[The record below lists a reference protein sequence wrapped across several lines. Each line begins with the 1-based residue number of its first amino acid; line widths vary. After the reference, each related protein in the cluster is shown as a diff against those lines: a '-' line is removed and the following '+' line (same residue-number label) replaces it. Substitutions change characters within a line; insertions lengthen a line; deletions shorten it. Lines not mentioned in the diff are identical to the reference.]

1 MSKKLNKLKGK
12 IFNIKDLSEIINEWR
27 LNKNKIVFTNGCFD
41 LIHLGHLEILARSAD
56 LGDKLIVAIN
66 SDVSIKKIKGNSRPI
81 IEEDSRAKQ
90 LAAIEFI
97 DAVIL
102 FNEDTPYNLIN
113 ILKPDVL
120 TKGGD
125 YKKNDIVG
133 NQLINKEQGE
143 VIIIPL
149 TQGYSTTAILEKIKN
164 E

>member
-1 MSKKLNKLKGK
+1 MSKKLNKLKAK

-27 LNKNKIVFTNGCFD
+27 LNGDKIVFTNGCFD

-56 LGDKLIVAIN
+56 LGDKLIVGIN
-66 SDVSIKKIKGNSRPI
+66 SDMSIKKIKGNSRPI

-143 VIIIPL
+143 VVIIPL
-149 TQGYSTTAILEKIKN
+149 TQGYSTTSILEKIKN

>member
-1 MSKKLNKLKGK
+1 MSKKLNKLKAK
-12 IFNIKDLSEIINEWR
+12 IFNIKDLSKIINEWR
-27 LNKNKIVFTNGCFD
+27 LNGDKIVFTNGCFD

-56 LGDKLIVAIN
+56 LGDKLIVGIN
-66 SDVSIKKIKGNSRPI
+66 SDMSIKKIKGSSRPI

-113 ILKPDVL
+113 LLKPDVL

-125 YKKNDIVG
+125 YKKNDIIG
-133 NQLINKEQGE
+133 NELINKEQGE
-143 VIIIPL
+143 VVIIPL
-149 TQGYSTTAILEKIKN
+149 TQGYSTTSILEKIKN

>member
-1 MSKKLNKLKGK
+1 MSKKLNKLKAK
-12 IFNIKDLSEIINEWR
+12 IFKIKDLSQIIKQWK
-27 LNKNKIVFTNGCFD
+27 LNGDKIVFTNGCFD

-56 LGDKLIVAIN
+56 LGDKLIVGIN
-66 SDVSIKKIKGNSRPI
+66 SDMSIKKIKGNSRPI

-133 NQLINKEQGE
+133 NQLINKEQIE
-143 VIIIPL
+143 VVIIPL
-149 TQGYSTTAILEKIKN
+149 TQGYSTTSILEKIKN

>member
-1 MSKKLNKLKGK
+1 MSKKLNKLKAK
-12 IFNIKDLSEIINEWR
+12 ILNIKDLSQIIKEWR
-27 LNKNKIVFTNGCFD
+27 LNGDKIVFTNGCFD

-56 LGDKLIVAIN
+56 LGDKLIVGIN
-66 SDVSIKKIKGNSRPI
+66 SDMSIKKIKGNSRPI

-143 VIIIPL
+143 VVIIPL
-149 TQGYSTTAILEKIKN
+149 TQGYSTTSILEKIKN

>member
-1 MSKKLNKLKGK
+1 MSKKLNKLKAK
-12 IFNIKDLSEIINEWR
+12 IFNIKDLAKIINEWR
-27 LNKNKIVFTNGCFD
+27 LNGDKIVFTNGCFD
-41 LIHLGHLEILARSAD
+41 LIHLGHLEILAISAD

-66 SDVSIKKIKGNSRPI
+66 SDMSIKKIKGNSRPI

-133 NQLINKEQGE
+133 NQLINKEHGK
-143 VIIIPL
+143 VVIIPL
-149 TQGYSTTAILEKIKN
+149 TQGYSTTSILEKIKN

>member
-1 MSKKLNKLKGK
+1 MSKKLNKLKAK
-12 IFNIKDLSEIINEWR
+12 IFNIKDLSQIINEWR
-27 LNKNKIVFTNGCFD
+27 LNGDKIVFTNGCFD

-56 LGDKLIVAIN
+56 LGDKLIVGLN
-66 SDVSIKKIKGNSRPI
+66 SDMSIKKIKGSSRPI

-102 FNEDTPYNLIN
+102 FNEDTPYDLIN

-133 NQLINKEQGE
+133 NQLINKEQGD
-143 VIIIPL
+143 VVIIPL
-149 TQGYSTTAILEKIKN
+149 TQGYSTTSILEKIKN

>member
-1 MSKKLNKLKGK
+1 MSKKLNKLKAK
-12 IFNIKDLSEIINEWR
+12 IFNIKNLSQIITEWR
-27 LNKNKIVFTNGCFD
+27 LNGDKIVFTNGCFD

-66 SDVSIKKIKGNSRPI
+66 SDMSIKKIKGNSRPI

-113 ILKPDVL
+113 ILKPNVL

-143 VIIIPL
+143 VVIIPL
-149 TQGYSTTAILEKIKN
+149 TQGYSTTSILEKIKN

>member
-1 MSKKLNKLKGK
+1 MSKQLNKLKAK
-12 IFNIKDLSEIINEWR
+12 IFHIEDLSQIIKEWR
-27 LNKNKIVFTNGCFD
+27 LDGNKIVFTNGCFD

-56 LGDKLIVAIN
+56 LGDRLIVGIN
-66 SDVSIKKIKGNSRPI
+66 SDKSIKRIKGKSRPI

-102 FNEDTPYNLIN
+102 FNEDTPFDLIN

-133 NQLINKEQGE
+133 NELINKERGE
-143 VIIIPL
+143 VVIIPL
-149 TQGYSTTAILEKIKN
+149 TQGYSTTSILEKIKN

>member
-1 MSKKLNKLKGK
+1 MSKKLNKLKAK
-12 IFNIKDLSEIINEWR
+12 IFNIKDLSKIINEWR
-27 LNKNKIVFTNGCFD
+27 LNGDKIVFTNGCFD

-56 LGDKLIVAIN
+56 LGDKLIVGIN

-133 NQLINKEQGE
+133 NQLINKEQGD
-143 VIIIPL
+143 VVIIPL
-149 TQGYSTTAILEKIKN
+149 TQGYSTTSILEKIKN

>member
-1 MSKKLNKLKGK
+1 MSKKLNKLKAK
-12 IFNIKDLSEIINEWR
+12 IFNIKDLSQIIKKWR
-27 LNKNKIVFTNGCFD
+27 LNGDKIIFTNGCFD

-56 LGDKLIVAIN
+56 LGDKLIVGIN
-66 SDVSIKKIKGNSRPI
+66 SDMSIKKIKGSSRPI

-102 FNEDTPYNLIN
+102 FNEDTPYNLIS

-125 YKKNDIVG
+125 YKKNDIIG
-133 NQLINKEQGE
+133 NELINKEQGE
-143 VIIIPL
+143 VVIIPL
-149 TQGYSTTAILEKIKN
+149 TKGYSTTSILEKIKN

>member
-1 MSKKLNKLKGK
+1 MSKKLNKLKAK
-12 IFNIKDLSEIINEWR
+12 IFNIKDLSKIINEWR
-27 LNKNKIVFTNGCFD
+27 LNGDKIVFTNGCFD

-56 LGDKLIVAIN
+56 LGDKLIVGIN
-66 SDVSIKKIKGNSRPI
+66 SDMSIKKIKGNSRPI
-81 IEEDSRAKQ
+81 IEEGSRAKQ

-102 FNEDTPYNLIN
+102 FNEDTPYDLIN

-133 NQLINKEQGE
+133 NQLINKQQGE
-143 VIIIPL
+143 VVIIPL
-149 TQGYSTTAILEKIKN
+149 THGYSTTSILEKIKN

>member
-1 MSKKLNKLKGK
+1 MSKKLNKLKAK
-12 IFNIKDLSEIINEWR
+12 IFNIKDLSKIINEWR
-27 LNKNKIVFTNGCFD
+27 LNGDKIVFTNGCFD

-56 LGDKLIVAIN
+56 LGDKLIVGIN
-66 SDVSIKKIKGNSRPI
+66 SDESIKKIKGNSRPI

-133 NQLINKEQGE
+133 NQLINKEKGE
-143 VIIIPL
+143 VVIIPL
-149 TQGYSTTAILEKIKN
+149 TQGYSTTSILEKIKN

>member
-1 MSKKLNKLKGK
+1 MSKKLNKLKAK
-12 IFNIKDLSEIINEWR
+12 IFNIKNLSQIINEWR
-27 LNKNKIVFTNGCFD
+27 LNGDKIVFTNGCFD

-56 LGDKLIVAIN
+56 LGDKLIVGIN
-66 SDVSIKKIKGNSRPI
+66 SDMSIKKIKGNSRPI
-81 IEEDSRAKQ
+81 IEEDSRARQ

-102 FNEDTPYNLIN
+102 FNEDTPYDLIN

-133 NQLINKEQGE
+133 NELINKEQGD
-143 VIIIPL
+143 VVIIPL
-149 TQGYSTTAILEKIKN
+149 TQGFSTTSILEKIKN

>member
-1 MSKKLNKLKGK
+1 MSKKLNKLKAK
-12 IFNIKDLSEIINEWR
+12 ILNIKDLAKIINEWR
-27 LNKNKIVFTNGCFD
+27 LNGDKIVFTNGCFD

-56 LGDKLIVAIN
+56 LGDKLIVGIN
-66 SDVSIKKIKGNSRPI
+66 SDMSIKKIKGNSRPI
-81 IEEDSRAKQ
+81 IEENSRVQQ
-90 LAAIEFI
+90 LAAIEFV

-102 FNEDTPYNLIN
+102 FNEDTPYDLIH

-125 YKKNDIVG
+125 YKKNDIIG

-143 VIIIPL
+143 VVIIPL
-149 TQGYSTTAILEKIKN
+149 TQGYSTTSILEKIKN

>member
-1 MSKKLNKLKGK
+1 MSKKLNKLKSK
-12 IFNIKDLSEIINEWR
+12 ILNINDLAKIINEWR
-27 LNKNKIVFTNGCFD
+27 LNGDKIVFTNGCFD

-56 LGDKLIVAIN
+56 LGDKLVVAIN
-66 SDVSIKKIKGNSRPI
+66 SDMSIKKIKGNLRPI

-102 FNEDTPYNLIN
+102 FNEDTPHNLISSIN
-113 ILKPDVL
+113 PDII

-125 YKKNDIVG
+125 YKKNDVIG
-133 NQLINKEQGE
+133 KELMNKKAGE
-143 VIIIPL
+143 VVIIPL
-149 TQGYSTTAILEKIKN
+149 TQGYSTTSILEKIKN

>member
-1 MSKKLNKLKGK
+1 MSKQLNKLKAK
-12 IFNIKDLSEIINEWR
+12 IFHIEDFTQILKEW
-27 LNKNKIVFTNGCFD
+27 KSDGNKIVFTNGCFD

-56 LGDKLIVAIN
+56 LGNKLIVGIN
-66 SDVSIKKIKGNSRPI
+66 SDKSIRRIKGKSRPI

-102 FNEDTPYNLIN
+102 FNEDTPYDLISFIN
-113 ILKPDVL
+113 PDII

-143 VIIIPL
+143 VVIIPL
-149 TQGYSTTAILEKIKN
+149 TQGYSTTSILEKIKN

>member
-1 MSKKLNKLKGK
+1 MSKKLNKLKAK
-12 IFNIKDLSEIINEWR
+12 IFNIKDLSKIINEWR
-27 LNKNKIVFTNGCFD
+27 LNGDKIVFTNGCFD

-56 LGDKLIVAIN
+56 LGDKLIVGIN
-66 SDVSIKKIKGNSRPI
+66 SDMSIKKIKGNSRPI

-143 VIIIPL
+143 VVIIPL
-149 TQGYSTTAILEKIKN
+149 TQGYSTTSILEKIKN

>member
-1 MSKKLNKLKGK
+1 MSKKLNKLKAK
-12 IFNIKDLSEIINEWR
+12 IFNIKDLSKIINEWR
-27 LNKNKIVFTNGCFD
+27 LNGDKIVFTNGCFD

-66 SDVSIKKIKGNSRPI
+66 SDMSIKKIKGNSRPI
-81 IEEDSRAKQ
+81 IKEDSRAKQ

-143 VIIIPL
+143 VVIIPL
-149 TQGYSTTAILEKIKN
+149 TQGYSTTSILEKIKN

>member
-1 MSKKLNKLKGK
+1 MSKKLNKLKAK

-27 LNKNKIVFTNGCFD
+27 LNGDKIVFTNGCFD

-56 LGDKLIVAIN
+56 LGDKLIVGIN
-66 SDVSIKKIKGNSRPI
+66 SDMSIKKIKGNSRPI

-133 NQLINKEQGE
+133 NQLINKENGE
-143 VIIIPL
+143 VVIIPL
-149 TQGYSTTAILEKIKN
+149 TQGYSTTSILEKIKN

>member
-1 MSKKLNKLKGK
+1 MSKKINKLKAK
-12 IFNIKDLSEIINEWR
+12 ILNIKDLAKIINEWR
-27 LNKNKIVFTNGCFD
+27 LNGDKIVFTNGCFD

-56 LGDKLIVAIN
+56 LGDKLIVGIN
-66 SDVSIKKIKGNSRPI
+66 SDMSIKKIKGNSRPI

-102 FNEDTPYNLIN
+102 FNNDTPYDLIN

-125 YKKNDIVG
+125 YKKNEIVG

-143 VIIIPL
+143 VVIIPL
-149 TQGYSTTAILEKIKN
+149 TQGYSTTSILEKIKN

>member
-1 MSKKLNKLKGK
+1 MSKKLNKLKAK
-12 IFNIKDLSEIINEWR
+12 IFNIKDLAKIINEWR
-27 LNKNKIVFTNGCFD
+27 LNGDKIVFTNGCFD

-56 LGDKLIVAIN
+56 LGDKLIVGIN
-66 SDVSIKKIKGNSRPI
+66 SDMSIKKIKGNSRPI

-125 YKKNDIVG
+125 YKKNDIIG
-133 NQLINKEQGE
+133 NELINKEKGE
-143 VIIIPL
+143 VVIIPL
-149 TQGYSTTAILEKIKN
+149 TQGYSTTSILEKIKN

>member
-1 MSKKLNKLKGK
+1 MSKKLNKLKAK
-12 IFNIKDLSEIINEWR
+12 IFNIKDLAKIINEWR
-27 LNKNKIVFTNGCFD
+27 LNGDKIVFTNGCFD
-41 LIHLGHLEILARSAD
+41 LIHLGHLEILAISAD
-56 LGDKLIVAIN
+56 LGDNLVVAIT
-66 SDVSIKKIKGNSRPI
+66 SDLSIKKIKGNSRPI

-133 NQLINKEQGE
+133 NQLINKEHGK
-143 VIIIPL
+143 VVIIPL
-149 TQGYSTTAILEKIKN
+149 TQGYSTTSILEKIKN

>member
-1 MSKKLNKLKGK
+1 MSKKLNKLKAK
-12 IFNIKDLSEIINEWR
+12 IFNIKNLSQIINEWR
-27 LNKNKIVFTNGCFD
+27 LNGDKIVFTNGCFD

-56 LGDKLIVAIN
+56 LGDKLIVGIN
-66 SDVSIKKIKGNSRPI
+66 SDESIKKIKGNSRPI

-102 FNEDTPYNLIN
+102 FNEETPYNLIN

-133 NQLINKEQGE
+133 NQLINKEKGE
-143 VIIIPL
+143 VVIIPL
-149 TQGYSTTAILEKIKN
+149 TQGYSTTSILEKIKN

>member
-1 MSKKLNKLKGK
+1 MSKKLNKLKAK
-12 IFNIKDLSEIINEWR
+12 IFNIKDLSQIIKKWR
-27 LNKNKIVFTNGCFD
+27 LNGDKIIFTNGCFD

-56 LGDKLIVAIN
+56 LGDKLIVGIN
-66 SDVSIKKIKGNSRPI
+66 SDMSIKKIKGNSRPI

-102 FNEDTPYNLIN
+102 FNEDTPYNLIKV
-113 ILKPDVL
+113 IKPDVL

-125 YKKNDIVG
+125 YKKNDVVG
-133 NQLINKEQGE
+133 NELINKEQGN
-143 VIIIPL
+143 VVIIPL
-149 TQGYSTTAILEKIKN
+149 TQGYSTTSILEKIKN

>member
-1 MSKKLNKLKGK
+1 MSKKLNKLKAK
-12 IFNIKDLSEIINEWR
+12 IFNIKDLSKIINKWR
-27 LNKNKIVFTNGCFD
+27 LNGNKIVFTNGCFD

-56 LGDKLIVAIN
+56 LGDKLIVGIN
-66 SDVSIKKIKGNSRPI
+66 SDMSIKKIKGNSRPI

-133 NQLINKEQGE
+133 NELINKEQGE
-143 VIIIPL
+143 VVIIPL
-149 TQGYSTTAILEKIKN
+149 TQGYSTTSILEKIKN

>member
-1 MSKKLNKLKGK
+1 MSKKLNKLKAK
-12 IFNIKDLSEIINEWR
+12 ILKIKDLSQIIKQWR
-27 LNKNKIVFTNGCFD
+27 LNGDKIVFTNGCFD

-56 LGDKLIVAIN
+56 LGDKLIVGIN
-66 SDVSIKKIKGNSRPI
+66 SDMSIKKIKGNSRPI

-102 FNEDTPYNLIN
+102 FNNDTPYDLIN

-125 YKKNDIVG
+125 YKKNEIVG

-143 VIIIPL
+143 VVIIPL
-149 TQGYSTTAILEKIKN
+149 TQGYSTTSILEKIKN

>member
-1 MSKKLNKLKGK
+1 MSKKLNKLKAK

-27 LNKNKIVFTNGCFD
+27 LNGDKIVFTNGCFD

-56 LGDKLIVAIN
+56 LGDKLIVGIN
-66 SDVSIKKIKGNSRPI
+66 SDMSIKKIKGNSRPI

-102 FNEDTPYNLIN
+102 FNEDTPFDLIN

-133 NQLINKEQGE
+133 KELLNKERGE
-143 VIIIPL
+143 VVIIPL
-149 TQGYSTTAILEKIKN
+149 TQGYSTTSILEKIKN

>member
-1 MSKKLNKLKGK
+1 MSKKLNKLKAK
-12 IFNIKDLSEIINEWR
+12 ILNIKDLAKIINEWR
-27 LNKNKIVFTNGCFD
+27 LNGDKIVFTNGCFD

-56 LGDKLIVAIN
+56 LGDKLIVGIN
-66 SDVSIKKIKGNSRPI
+66 SDMSIKKIKGNSRPI

-125 YKKNDIVG
+125 YKKNDVVG
-133 NQLINKEQGE
+133 NQLINKEQIE
-143 VIIIPL
+143 VVIIPL
-149 TQGYSTTAILEKIKN
+149 TQGYSTTSILEKIKN

>member
-1 MSKKLNKLKGK
+1 MSKKLNKLKAK
-12 IFNIKDLSEIINEWR
+12 IFNIKDLSQIIKEWR
-27 LNKNKIVFTNGCFD
+27 LNGDKIIFTNGCFD

-56 LGDKLIVAIN
+56 LGDKLIVGIN
-66 SDVSIKKIKGNSRPI
+66 SDMSIKKIKGSSRPI
-81 IEEDSRAKQ
+81 IEEDSRVKQ

-143 VIIIPL
+143 VVIIPL
-149 TQGYSTTAILEKIKN
+149 TQGYSTTSILEKIKN

>member
-1 MSKKLNKLKGK
+1 MSKKLNKLKAK

-27 LNKNKIVFTNGCFD
+27 LNGDKIIFTNGCFD

-66 SDVSIKKIKGNSRPI
+66 SDMSIKKIKGNARPI

-90 LAAIEFI
+90 LAAIEFV

-102 FNEDTPYNLIN
+102 FNEDTPYDLIN
-113 ILKPDVL
+113 VLKPDVL

-143 VIIIPL
+143 VVIIPL
-149 TQGYSTTAILEKIKN
+149 TQGYSTTSILEKIKN

>member
-1 MSKKLNKLKGK
+1 MSKKLNKLKAK
-12 IFNIKDLSEIINEWR
+12 IFNIKNLSQIINEWR
-27 LNKNKIVFTNGCFD
+27 LNGDKIVFTNGCFD

-56 LGDKLIVAIN
+56 LGDKLIVGIN
-66 SDVSIKKIKGNSRPI
+66 SDMSIKKIKGNSRPI

-143 VIIIPL
+143 VVIIPL
-149 TQGYSTTAILEKIKN
+149 TQGYSTTSILEKIKN